1 MQTQCYFHGNSPY
14 PPVPT
19 VRMVYSASLVIEKIG
34 LVTKRKKKNL
44 SKPFLGDVKLAEVI
58 IYFIEWSRH
67 FSYIHQ
73 KEIWVNS
80 RLPLSSYN
88 WQFVAFKSWKEVN
101 F

>member
-19 VRMVYSASLVIEKIG
+19 LRMVYSASLGYRENRISD
-34 LVTKRKKKNL
+34 KKKKKIL

-67 FSYIHQ
+67 FSYVHQ
-73 KEIWVNS
+73 RE
-80 RLPLSSYN
+80 LG
-88 WQFVAFKSWKEVN
+88 
-101 F
+101 